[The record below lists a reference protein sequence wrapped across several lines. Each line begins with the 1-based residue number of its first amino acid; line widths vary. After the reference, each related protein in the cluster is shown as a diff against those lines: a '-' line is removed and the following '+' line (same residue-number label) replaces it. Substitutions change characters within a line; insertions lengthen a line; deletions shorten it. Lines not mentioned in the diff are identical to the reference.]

1 MRAEQVGETWIW
13 ASHMIHHLLLLVRLD
28 LQPAGDSLC
37 VLLCF
42 QNRVT
47 GKKVGLISCIVYT
60 IREVLRVLARSFTRQ
75 LEIKQPPYVPVHHR
89 LSVSL
94 RTKRAFCPEFP
105 PQCSGAL
112 VSISHWN
119 KELSTMFRMFSQWT
133 ISNIHTPMIVLGNRT
148 ILTLS
153 NLTYC
158 MK

>member
-1 MRAEQVGETWIW
+1 MDLVESHDPPP
-13 ASHMIHHLLLLVRLD
+13 ASPD
-28 LQPAGDSLC
+28 LQPAGHSLC

-60 IREVLRVLARSFTRQ
+60 IREVLRVLARSFIRQ

-105 PQCSGAL
+105 IQCSGAL

-148 ILTLS
+148 ILNSDTIKSDKL
-153 NLTYC
+153 YD
-158 MK
+158 MI